1 MAADPEGPSDPHEKE
16 ILTLNMLNLYPL
28 SSLLAEDFQVNSI
41 ISLKSENKIIC
52 ANFYDLRDS
61 YSAENRLDFEAKIM
75 RNVFDLGHG

>member
-28 SSLLAEDFQVNSI
+28 SGLLAEDFQVDSI
-41 ISLKSENKIIC
+41 ISLKFENEIIW

-61 YSAENRLDFEAKIM
+61 DHAQNREEF
-75 RNVFDLGHG
+75 